1 LKEESLK
8 STKLNLGKSKS
19 FLNFIFIFII
29 FIEFY
34 HRNSYISCK
43 ISRFM
48 TYKLSPSSLSLFKD
62 CPRCFWLHQN
72 NEHKR
77 PTGIF
82 PSLPSGMDKILK
94 EHFDSFMEKGKL
106 PPELKND
113 SICKNMKLFE
123 NKDILEEWRNNFRGI
138 RYEDSDGN
146 LLRGAVDNIL
156 VNGDKLVVLDYKTRG
171 YPLKEDTP
179 NYYQNQ
185 LNIYTFLLRENGY
198 KTENYGLLLFY
209 HPNKVLETGEVL
221 FNTDMVKMKVD
232 PSEGKK
238 LFTDALKFL
247 KDDCPKKHEQDDC
260 NWCKLVE

>member
-1 LKEESLK
+1 
-8 STKLNLGKSKS
+8 
-19 FLNFIFIFII
+19 
-29 FIEFY
+29 
-34 HRNSYISCK
+34 
-43 ISRFM
+43 M
-48 TYKLSPSSLSLFKD
+48 TYKLSPSALSLFKD

-72 NEHKR
+72 DRHKR
-77 PTGIF
+77 PKGIF

-94 EHFDSFMEKGKL
+94 EHFDGFMERGEL
-106 PPELKND
+106 PPELKED

-123 NKDILEEWRNNFRGI
+123 DKELLEEWRNNFRGI

-156 VNGDKLVVLDYKTRG
+156 VNGDKLIVLDYKTRG

-179 NYYQNQ
+179 HYYQNQ

-221 FNTDMVKMKVD
+221 FNTDMIKMKVN
-232 PSEGKK
+232 PLEGKK

-247 KDDCPKKHEQDDC
+247 KGKCPKKHEHDDC
-260 NWCKLVE
+260 SWCNLVEFEE